1 MPPVV
6 IHDYR
11 QRRLK
16 RKMPWPP
23 TPTDWSH
30 AVSAALSETVPAA
43 LLRQQ
48 LTNITAM
55 LKGAVMSYLPLPDRQ
70 RGAWITQPLPAPT
83 PALLQAYSQWSRA
96 DAARYRSSIPP
107 HLASS
112 QLGLSLIAR
121 LTAQSPYPM
130 LSVLNQGVHIRIHQP
145 LPQGEPLQ
153 LRGRLVD
160 ASDDGFRARVHSHID
175 IGTASQPQALEI
187 DSYAAVVL
195 RKRPTGADSER
206 ERDEPVFETIGHWQ
220 AGADEGVKFF
230 LLTGDFNPIHTLPM
244 LARHTRFRGCIMH
257 GYGAFAQVFEAILNA
272 GHTIADIDVRFIKPL
287 PLPSPPLLIQVAA
300 SADADGRH
308 ALRLTDAAANL
319 YQVGSFLPQAR

>member
-1 MPPVV
+1 MSG
-6 IHDYR
+6 
-11 QRRLK
+11 
-16 RKMPWPP
+16 KMSSRYQSVWNPAMTTSTSIP
-23 TPTDWSH
+23 TT
-30 AVSAALSETVPAA
+30 

-48 LTNITAM
+48 LPNISAM

-70 RGAWITQPLPAPT
+70 RGAWITQQLPAPT

-96 DAARYRSSIPP
+96 DAERYQTSIPP

-112 QLGLSLIAR
+112 QLGLGLIAR

-145 LPQGEPLQ
+145 LPQGEALQ

-175 IGTASQPQALEI
+175 IGTASQPRALEI

-195 RKRPTGADSER
+195 RKRPASTDS
-206 ERDEPVFETIGHWQ
+206 ERDEPDFETIGHWQ

-244 LARHTRFRGCIMH
+244 LARRTRFRGCIMH
-257 GYGAFAQVFEAILNA
+257 GYGAFAQVFEAIQNA

>member
-1 MPPVV
+1 MP
-6 IHDYR
+6 
-11 QRRLK
+11 
-16 RKMPWPP
+16 
-23 TPTDWSH
+23 
-30 AVSAALSETVPAA
+30 AALSEKVPAS

-48 LTNITAM
+48 LPNITAM

-70 RGAWITQPLPAPT
+70 RGEWVTQQLPAPV

-96 DAARYRSSIPP
+96 GTERYRSSIPP

-112 QLGLSLIAR
+112 QLGLGLIAQ

-145 LPQGEPLQ
+145 LPQGEALQ
-153 LRGRLVD
+153 LRGRLID
-160 ASDDGFRARVHSHID
+160 ASDDGFRARVHSRVEV
-175 IGTASQPQALEI
+175 GTASQPKALEI

-195 RKRPTGADSER
+195 RKRPAGVEAER
-206 ERDEPVFETIGHWQ
+206 AEPDFETIGHWQ

-257 GYGAFAQVFEAILNA
+257 GYGAFAQVFEAIKNA

-300 SADADGRH
+300 SADAEGRH
-308 ALRLTDAAANL
+308 ALRLTDAASNL